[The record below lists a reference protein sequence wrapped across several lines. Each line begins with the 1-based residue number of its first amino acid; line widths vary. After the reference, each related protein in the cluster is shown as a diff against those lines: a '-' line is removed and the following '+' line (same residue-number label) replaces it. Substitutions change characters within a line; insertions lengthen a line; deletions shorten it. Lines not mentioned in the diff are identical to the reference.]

1 MTRKKIVLTGASK
14 GIGKAIAVKFAA
26 ENWDVAVCSR
36 NEENLSDL
44 IKSYEKVEGSDHI
57 VYACDVSE
65 ENELK
70 GFVDTI
76 QKNWGQVDVLV
87 NNAGVFFPG
96 GLMEE
101 EEGALRQMLDT
112 NLMSTYLMC
121 RWLVPA
127 MISRKKG
134 LVVNVC
140 STASKSAYAN
150 GGSYSISKYA
160 QYGLTRNLREELK
173 DTGVGVTALLP
184 GPTFTDSWKGSGLPE
199 DRFVDPGDIAELV
212 FNLTNMH
219 PQSLVEELTIRPQLG
234 DIN

>member
-14 GIGKAIAVKFAA
+14 GIGRAIAVKFAK
-26 ENWDVAVCSR
+26 EQWDVAVCSR
-36 NEENLSDL
+36 NEENLSEL
-44 IKSYEKVEGSDHI
+44 IKSYPNVEGSDHI
-57 VYACDVSE
+57 VFACDVSK
-65 ENELK
+65 ENELR
-70 GFVDTI
+70 GFAEVI
-76 QKNWGQVDVLV
+76 QKNWGYADVLV

-101 EEGALRQMLDT
+101 EDGALRQMLDT

-121 RWLVPA
+121 RWLVPGMVKRA
-127 MISRKKG
+127 SG

-173 DTGVGVTALLP
+173 NSGVGVTALLP

-199 DRFVDPGDIAELV
+199 ERFVDPRDIADLV
-212 FNLTNMH
+212 FSLTGMH